1 MLDEEKYVSANLE
14 DQLED
19 YHRFCYVQEQLEKRL
34 SSMEYQFLEMLM
46 NSKKNSLSPQTLLL
60 LENMNSHQREKMK
73 RKLKKVVLEIY
84 HEYDSDEYLLMEDRP
99 IAIQAEWETGK
110 SLKVES
116 FQRLARTL
124 DLPISSQEEL
134 LATFRCLSRYEMLEL
149 DSYYQLLYE
158 DQKPKVYAQ
167 IRPSLQGRKNM
178 FHLVENILSRIRQKD
193 AYYLLR
199 SNPFA
204 YQEVVKERLNPQET
218 VFLSHLEGLHFED
231 HAKDFHRDTIENIAQ
246 KSKEDPQIICH
257 MHRQIQKKLLK
268 K

>member
-19 YHRFCYVQEQLEKRL
+19 YHRFCYVQEQLEQRL
-34 SSMEYQFLEMLM
+34 SPLEYQFLELLI
-46 NSKKNSLSPQTLLL
+46 NPKKNSLSSQTLLL
-60 LENMNSHQREKMK
+60 LENMSSHQREKMK

-84 HEYDSDEYLLMEDRP
+84 HECDSDEYLLMEDRP

-116 FQRLARTL
+116 FQQLMRMI

-134 LATFRCLSRYEMLEL
+134 LATLRCLSRYEMLEL

-158 DQKPKVYAQ
+158 NQKPKVSAP
-167 IRPSLQGRKNM
+167 ICLNLQSRKNIVQ
-178 FHLVENILSRIRQKD
+178 LVTNILSQIRQKD

-199 SNPFA
+199 SNPYV
-204 YQEVVKERLNPQET
+204 YQEIVIKRLNPQET
-218 VFLSHLEGLHFED
+218 ALLSRLEGLHFED
-231 HAKDFHRDTIENIAQ
+231 HANDFHRDTIENIAQ
-246 KSKEDPQIICH
+246 KSKKDPETICH